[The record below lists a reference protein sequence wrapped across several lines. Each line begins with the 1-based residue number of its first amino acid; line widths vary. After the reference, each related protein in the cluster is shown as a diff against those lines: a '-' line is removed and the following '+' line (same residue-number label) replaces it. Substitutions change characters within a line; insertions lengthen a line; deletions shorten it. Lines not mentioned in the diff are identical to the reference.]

1 MEVTS
6 ILNYLF
12 KEFELRKYVIS
23 ASEDRN
29 DASAHLQLLIKS
41 NVKAPEDGQPQMIV
55 LDNSLTTHTI
65 KTHLWDLINP
75 QSPKEM

>member
-1 MEVTS
+1 MDVTS

-23 ASEDRN
+23 VSDDRN

-41 NVKAPEDGQPQMIV
+41 NVQAPEDGQPQMIV
-55 LDNSLTTHTI
+55 LDN
-65 KTHLWDLINP
+65 
-75 QSPKEM
+75 

>member
-55 LDNSLTTHTI
+55 LDN
-65 KTHLWDLINP
+65 
-75 QSPKEM
+75 

>member
-1 MEVTS
+1 MDVTS

-23 ASEDRN
+23 VSEDRN

-41 NVKAPEDGQPQMIV
+41 NVQAPEDGQPQMIV
-55 LDNSLTTHTI
+55 LDN
-65 KTHLWDLINP
+65 
-75 QSPKEM
+75 

>member
-23 ASEDRN
+23 AAEDRN

-55 LDNSLTTHTI
+55 LDN
-65 KTHLWDLINP
+65 
-75 QSPKEM
+75 

>member
-23 ASEDRN
+23 GSEDRN

-55 LDNSLTTHTI
+55 LDN
-65 KTHLWDLINP
+65 
-75 QSPKEM
+75 